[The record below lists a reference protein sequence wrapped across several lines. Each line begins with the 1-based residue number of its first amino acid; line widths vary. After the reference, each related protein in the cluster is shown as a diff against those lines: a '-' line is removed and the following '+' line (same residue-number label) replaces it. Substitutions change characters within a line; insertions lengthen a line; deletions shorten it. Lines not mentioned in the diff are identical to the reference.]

1 MLVEGTF
8 VEWTIIEWRVT
19 GIKGAACARC
29 WSSVVQLSEETLP
42 GKCEAKG
49 NVVNAQVI
57 ETVKRDPQFE
67 ELVVKR
73 SHFAWALCS
82 AMLAIYFGFI
92 FVVAFA
98 PKVLGLSL
106 GGVTTLGIPV
116 GVAVIVS
123 AFVLTGIYVRRANAE
138 FDAITRQIVERTK

>member
-1 MLVEGTF
+1 MGGPLFNTQRRNAA
-8 VEWTIIEWRVT
+8 WQMRN
-19 GIKGAACARC
+19 KGD
-29 WSSVVQLSEETLP
+29 
-42 GKCEAKG
+42 
-49 NVVNAQVI
+49 VVNAQVI

-67 ELVVKR
+67 ELVAKR
-73 SHFAWALCS
+73 SQFAWALC
-82 AMLAIYFGFI
+82 AIMLAIYFGFI

-98 PKVLGLSL
+98 PKVLGVSL

-138 FDAITRQIVERTK
+138 FDTITRQIVERAK